1 MIPSVGGMDQSSRGR
16 VELKVLLLRLGKIL
30 DINAGI
36 PRKSHWQ
43 HKNNNLREAQVN
55 RIGFSLKKS

>member
-36 PRKSHWQ
+36 ARKSH
-43 HKNNNLREAQVN
+43 
-55 RIGFSLKKS
+55 